1 MNNSIYYVYV
11 HYDPVTS
18 KPVYVGMGQKGRA
31 WAITNS
37 GGSNAAY
44 GHRCKEHYH
53 WFLQCEEKGYTLDE
67 LVSIESKNLSKDQAL
82 EEERQLIDTL
92 KPLFNKK
99 QGLKNL
105 KITEDNYH
113 AALAMRDDGMSYS
126 AIAQELGLST
136 MTVYRA
142 LNGKTKNVEW

>member
-1 MNNSIYYVYV
+1 
-11 HYDPVTS
+11 
-18 KPVYVGMGQKGRA
+18 MG
-31 WAITNS
+31 
-37 GGSNAAY
+37 
-44 GHRCKEHYH
+44 
-53 WFLQCEEKGYTLDE
+53 
-67 LVSIESKNLSKDQAL
+67 SIESKNLSKDQAL

-113 AALAMRDDGMSYS
+113 AALARRDDGMSYS